1 MTTISITRTTT
12 EAARGR
18 RDAAASPA
26 GSATR
31 LARWSADR
39 RRRHYL
45 VEQRR
50 HDNRDRTDRYLDRQ
64 DDAHQRQTLVAF
76 VQR

>member
-1 MTTISITRTTT
+1 MTTISIIRTT

-18 RDAAASPA
+18 GDGAASPA
-26 GSATR
+26 RTATWR
-31 LARWSADR
+31 ERWTADR
-39 RRRHYL
+39 RRRRHL

-50 HDNRDRTDRYLDRQ
+50 HDNRDRTDRYLDGV
-64 DDAHQRQTLVAF
+64 DDGHQRLALVAF